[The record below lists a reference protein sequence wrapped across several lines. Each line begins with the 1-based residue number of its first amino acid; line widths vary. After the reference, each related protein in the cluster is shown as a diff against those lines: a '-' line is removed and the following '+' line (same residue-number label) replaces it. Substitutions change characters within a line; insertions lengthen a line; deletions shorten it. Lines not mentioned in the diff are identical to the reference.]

1 MTQVTDNFAVATPVT
16 VLRPTVLTADSL
28 ASLLAGAA
36 QAHHVYEAKIGMADP
51 SWESWYAAWIMD
63 RLPVPIESPTR
74 AILRSQEPEIG
85 FDDEQGAY
93 GLSAY
98 PVIPSEDSAY

>member
-1 MTQVTDNFAVATPVT
+1 MTNVSDNFAVPSAVT

-28 ASLLAGAA
+28 ANLLAGAA
-36 QAHHVYEAKIGMADP
+36 EAHHIYEAKIGMADS

-63 RLPVPIESPTR
+63 RLPVPVESSTR
-74 AILRSQEPEIG
+74 TSLRSQEPETG
-85 FDDEQGAY
+85 FDDEQGTY

-98 PVIPSEDSAY
+98 PNIPSEDSAY